1 MTIKVLSVLLIA
13 SLVSVTDV
21 LSADWKYYGGT
32 KEKNGDEMYLF
43 FDSESIKI
51 SNNNI
56 NVWIKAVLSKDIE
69 KTLNNKNNKIVI
81 DKAARKLADGYIA
94 PYSLITKEINYNGNL
109 NIIAFEE
116 AANYSS
122 IKVRLKTYYEIDCT
136 DNKIRTLSITFFNK
150 GGVTKTSNM
159 KMEWDFISPE
169 SNGESLEKIVCER
182 RTPK

>member
-1 MTIKVLSVLLIA
+1 MTRKMLTFFLIA
-13 SLVSVTDV
+13 LLVPMCNA

-94 PYSLITKEINYNGNL
+94 PYSLITKEIDYKGNL

-122 IKVRLKTYYEIDCT
+122 TKVRLKTYYEIDCT
-136 DNKIRTLSITFFNK
+136 ENKIRTLSLTLFNK
-150 GGVTKTSNM
+150 GGVTKSSNI
-159 KMEWDFISPE
+159 KMEWDFIAPE
-169 SNGESLEKIVCER
+169 SNGESLEKIVCEHI
-182 RTPK
+182 KSK